1 MYGKLHELESS
12 AIFLFYIPRQEIQC
26 WVFIARHPKEVK
38 GKKNGAEKQKTEA
51 PADKEPNTSHT
62 FRQALVKASQ

>member
-38 GKKNGAEKQKTEA
+38 GKKNGAEKQKTET
-51 PADKEPNTSHT
+51 PADKEHNTSSY
-62 FRQALVKASQ
+62 FSPGFSKS